1 MVSEK
6 SSYDLFE
13 ASGKTFSAVFDAGLS
28 RGADFCDLFYH
39 YRVRTSLEIRD
50 GIVCDASHLAL
61 RGAGVR
67 VVSGVRAGYSHT
79 ADLGRQ
85 ALVSAAAS
93 ASRIADGPVR
103 AAPAA
108 SYPHSRFGQPYGEPA
123 VDYFPSDAKDR
134 LERLDGRMRSLDRR
148 VAKVR
153 LFMVSG
159 YDAILVVNSA
169 GSAAFDLRPMTG
181 FWADC
186 TAESGG
192 VRENNYAGFGGRR
205 PIGDLTAEIEERV
218 AREAV
223 ERTVELFD
231 AVPAP
236 AGEFE
241 LVLGA
246 GGSGI
251 LLHEAIGHGFEA
263 DFIRRGHSIF
273 TDRMGT
279 RVASDEVTIVDS
291 GTIPGANGSIA
302 VDDEGTAGQE
312 TVLVE
317 RGIVRSWMHDLIS
330 ARSFG
335 VAPTG
340 NGRREDYR
348 HPPQARMRN
357 TYMLPGTR
365 KKEELIASVKRGVY
379 ADRFTNGEVNIG
391 PGEFTFYVKSGRMI
405 EDGRLGRPIKD
416 VNIIG
421 NGPRVLGD
429 IVMVADDLEIPDEL
443 GSCGK
448 GGQTVAVG
456 MGMPSVKVARIT
468 VGGSE

>member
-6 SSYDLFE
+6 SSYELFE
-13 ASGKTFSAVFDAGLS
+13 ADGSVFSAVFGAGLS
-28 RGADFCDLFYH
+28 RGADFCELFYH

-50 GIVCDASHLAL
+50 GIVCDASHAVF

-79 ADLGRQ
+79 ADLGRP
-85 ALVSAAAS
+85 ALVSAASS
-93 ASRIADGPVR
+93 ASRIAEGPSR

-108 SYPHSRFGQPYGEPA
+108 DYPTARVLRPYGAPE
-123 VDYFPSDAKDR
+123 DEYFPSDAKER
-134 LERLDGRMRSLDRR
+134 LERLEGRMRSLDPR
-148 VAKVR
+148 VTKARVF
-153 LFMVSG
+153 LASG
-159 YDAILVVNSA
+159 YDAVLVVNSE
-169 GSAAFDLRPMTG
+169 GFSAFDLRPMTG
-181 FWADC
+181 LWADC
-186 TAESGG
+186 TAESGAL
-192 VRENNYAGFGGRR
+192 RENNSAGFGGRR
-205 PIGDLTAEIEERV
+205 PVADLTPEIEERV

-223 ERTVELFD
+223 DRTVELFD
-231 AVPAP
+231 AAPAP
-236 AGEFE
+236 AGECE

-246 GGSGI
+246 GASGI

-291 GTIPGANGSIA
+291 GTIPGANGSIS

-312 TVLVE
+312 TALVE
-317 RGIVRSWMHDLIS
+317 GGVVRSWMHDLIS

-348 HPPQARMRN
+348 YPPQARMRN
-357 TYMLPGTR
+357 TYMLPGKR
-365 KKEELIASVKRGVY
+365 KKEELIASVRRGIY

-429 IVMVADDLEIPDEL
+429 IVMVADDLRIPDEL

-448 GGQTVAVG
+448 GGQTVPVG

-468 VGGSE
+468 VGGAV